1 MKNNDD
7 DNLPPHEPRHPPERQ
22 DPTPSADGDSRR
34 RRRRPRDAKA
44 IAAAWSVWR
53 RHGSHRHPAAS
64 RLPVRTLE
72 TTAVLAYGAWT
83 ALVLTW
89 LATH

>member
-7 DNLPPHEPRHPPERQ
+7 NNLPPHEPQ
-22 DPTPSADGDSRR
+22 GPTPQDGGDDRRR
-34 RRRRPRDAKA
+34 RRRRPRDADA
-44 IAAAWSVWR
+44 IAAAWSVRR

-64 RLPVRTLE
+64 KLPVRTLE

-83 ALVLTW
+83 ALILTW
-89 LATH
+89 LAMH